1 MAPSQ
6 QFPVLLASALRHD
19 SVTPR
24 WSQVAWTVLRVVAGL
39 FMIHNGLDKLADIEG
54 FATAYVEVIG
64 LPFPIFFAYV
74 AAYTELIAAPMVAL
88 GLLTRGAAL
97 GLFAT
102 MAVAMFHHIKVA
114 GFSVPYLELSAI
126 YAAIFLAFAVN
137 GGGLVLCGSALG
149 ECNRVVAEPRQ
160 PGTVGELAVFVA
172 GHGTGNC
179 AGRGRGRGRQDHR
192 ILSFGGHS
200 R

>member
-114 GFSVPYLELSAI
+114 GFSVPYSG
-126 YAAIFLAFAVN
+126 AV
-137 GGGLVLCGSALG
+137 GHLRSDLPGLCGEWGGLVLCGSALG

-160 PGTVGELAVFVA
+160 PGKVGELAVFVA

>member
-1 MAPSQ
+1 MALTQ
-6 QFPVLLASALRHD
+6 RFPVLFVSVLRHD
-19 SVTPR
+19 SVAPR

-74 AAYTELIAAPMVAL
+74 AAYTELIAAPLVAV
-88 GLLTRGAAL
+88 GLLTRAAAL

-137 GGGLVLCGSALG
+137 GGGWFSLDQLLVNGIEAGLNRSSRQKLESLESSLQATEQVIALG
-149 ECNRVVAEPRQ
+149 EQEAEAAKTPR
-160 PGTVGELAVFVA
+160 
-172 GHGTGNC
+172 
-179 AGRGRGRGRQDHR
+179 
-192 ILSFGGHS
+192 S
-200 R
+200 

>member
-1 MAPSQ
+1 MALTQ
-6 QFPVLLASALRHD
+6 QFPVLLVSVLRHD
-19 SVTPR
+19 SVAPR

-64 LPFPIFFAYV
+64 LPFPVFFAYV
-74 AAYTELIAAPMVAL
+74 AAYTELIAAPLVAL

-97 GLFAT
+97 ALFTT

-137 GGGLVLCGSALG
+137 GGGWFSLDQLLVNGIEAGLNRSSRQKLESLESSLQATEQVIALG
-149 ECNRVVAEPRQ
+149 EQEAEAAKTPR
-160 PGTVGELAVFVA
+160 
-172 GHGTGNC
+172 
-179 AGRGRGRGRQDHR
+179 
-192 ILSFGGHS
+192 S
-200 R
+200 

>member
-1 MAPSQ
+1 MALTQ
-6 QFPVLLASALRHD
+6 RFPVLFVSVLRHD
-19 SVTPR
+19 SVAPR

-74 AAYTELIAAPMVAL
+74 AAYTELIAAPLVAV
-88 GLLTRGAAL
+88 GLLTRAAAL

-137 GGGLVLCGSALG
+137 GGGWFSLDQLLANGIEAGLNRSSRQKLESLESSLQVTEKVIALG
-149 ECNRVVAEPRQ
+149 DQEAEAAETPR
-160 PGTVGELAVFVA
+160 
-172 GHGTGNC
+172 
-179 AGRGRGRGRQDHR
+179 
-192 ILSFGGHS
+192 S
-200 R
+200 

>member
-1 MAPSQ
+1 MALTQ
-6 QFPVLLASALRHD
+6 QFPVLLVSVLRHD
-19 SVTPR
+19 SVAPR

-64 LPFPIFFAYV
+64 LPFPVFFAYV
-74 AAYTELIAAPMVAL
+74 AAYTELIAAPLVAL
-88 GLLTRGAAL
+88 GLLTRAAAL

-114 GFSVPYLELSAI
+114 GFSIPYLELSAI

-137 GGGLVLCGSALG
+137 GGGWFSLDQLLVNGIEAGLNRSSRQKLESLESSLQATEQVIALG
-149 ECNRVVAEPRQ
+149 EQEAEAVQPPR
-160 PGTVGELAVFVA
+160 
-172 GHGTGNC
+172 
-179 AGRGRGRGRQDHR
+179 
-192 ILSFGGHS
+192 S
-200 R
+200 

>member
-1 MAPSQ
+1 MALTQ

-137 GGGLVLCGSALG
+137 GGGWFSVDQLLVNAIESWL
-149 ECNRVVAEPRQ
+149 NRSSREKLESLQSSLQATEQVIAAGKEEAEAAQAPR
-160 PGTVGELAVFVA
+160 
-172 GHGTGNC
+172 
-179 AGRGRGRGRQDHR
+179 
-192 ILSFGGHS
+192 S
-200 R
+200 